1 MGISLALAS
10 GENKAFTQKRIEGG
24 TVMPTD
30 PNIARAL
37 GLQLRSTK
45 RKHRRPRWRSGWTAL
60 LFPLLILSILAL
72 FYVMMPSND
81 AVEKTDPSPQKE
93 TILQGTPVLGSLAGP

>member
-1 MGISLALAS
+1 M
-10 GENKAFTQKRIEGG
+10 AFS
-24 TVMPTD
+24 PTD
-30 PNIARAL
+30 PHPAHAP

-81 AVEKTDPSPQKE
+81 AVERTDPSAQKE